1 VEGQAT
7 DRRFIENII
16 FPAKLLSIHTIW
28 LPDWSKLTKVT
39 LTTPNMPEAQSKI
52 ERIKRIAM
60 QIKNIEL
67 VVEYQSEK

>member
-16 FPAKLLSIHTIW
+16 FPAKLLAIHSIW
-28 LPDWSKLTKVT
+28 LPDGSKLTKVT
-39 LTTPNMPEAQSKI
+39 LTIPNMPEAQSKI